1 MKLDPSILAR
11 IQFAFT
17 VSFHI
22 IFPTMSIGLASLLA
36 VIEALWL
43 KTKNPVY
50 QQIYRFWLNIFA
62 MGFGI
67 GVVTGIVLSFEFGL
81 GFARFAQ
88 IAGPAIG
95 PLIALEVL
103 TAFFLEAG
111 FLGIMLFGLNRV
123 GPKLHFFATCL
134 VAVGTLL
141 SASWILSANSWMQT
155 PSGVAIH
162 DGHLTV
168 TSWLHVLMNPSWLY
182 RLPHMVTAAYLTASF
197 MVAGV
202 GAWYLLR
209 SKHQDFARRSVA
221 LGTAFATVLI
231 AGQVF
236 IGDLVYGTMLKYQP
250 SKMQAAEGFWDK
262 QSQSP
267 APYYWIIFPSQK
279 EQRNRFAFGTPYL
292 GSIWLTHSLKGRVEG
307 LRNTPRELQP
317 RMAIVFYAFRVMY
330 CMAML
335 MFAMGV
341 ASLCLRFRGSLFNT
355 RWFLWMLVLMTPSG
369 IIATLA
375 GWYVAETGRQPWV
388 IYGVLKTI
396 DAVSPVP
403 AQALLSTL
411 IAFVC
416 VYAVFMTAF
425 LTFTLRII
433 RRGPVDTPSYAEASG
448 SVKNAFRPHVL
459 DSLKRSVNTQ
469 FS

>member
-22 IFPTMSIGLASLLA
+22 IFPTMSIGLASFLA
-36 VIEALWL
+36 VTEALWL
-43 KTKNPVY
+43 KTKESVY
-50 QQIYRFWLNIFA
+50 LEIYRFWLSIFA

-81 GFARFAQ
+81 GFARFAEM
-88 IAGPAIG
+88 AGPAIG
-95 PLIALEVL
+95 PMIALEVL

-111 FLGIMLFGLNRV
+111 FLGIMLFGLHRV
-123 GPKLHFFATCL
+123 GPKLHFFATCM

-155 PSGVAIH
+155 PAGVAIH

-168 TSWLHVLMNPSWLY
+168 VSWRDVVVNPSWPY

-209 SKHQDFARRSVA
+209 GKHLHFARRTVA

-236 IGDLVYGTMLKYQP
+236 IGDILYGAMVKYQP
-250 SKMQAAEGFWDK
+250 SKMQAAEGFWEEE
-262 QSQSP
+262 SPSP
-267 APYYWIIFPSQK
+267 APYYWLIIPDQK
-279 EQRNRFAFGTPYL
+279 NQRNRFAVGTPYL
-292 GSIWLTHSLKGRVEG
+292 GSIWLTHSLHGRVEG
-307 LRNTPRELQP
+307 LKNTRRDRQP
-317 RMAIVFYAFRVMY
+317 RMGMVFYAFRIMY
-330 CMAML
+330 GLAIL
-335 MFAMGV
+335 MFAVGV
-341 ASLCLRFRGSLFNT
+341 ASLWLRLRGRLFAS

-388 IYGVLKTI
+388 IYGILRTV

-403 AQALLSTL
+403 ARALLSTL
-411 IAFVC
+411 VGFVC
-416 VYAVFMTAF
+416 VYSVFMSAF
-425 LTFTLRII
+425 LIFTLRII
-433 RRGPVDTPSYAEASG
+433 RRGPAEAPPHAEASG
-448 SVKNAFRPHVL
+448 SLKNAFRPHVL
-459 DSLKRSVNTQ
+459 DSPARVVSKQVS
-469 FS
+469 